1 MFCFNIIVKF
11 LRNCF
16 TKNQNLK
23 KKVTSMENKRNGD
36 LKHFGPA
43 KTVIFLEI
51 ITVKGFLNFSVEMA
65 FKIFNIN
72 QNGY

>member
-1 MFCFNIIVKF
+1 
-11 LRNCF
+11 
-16 TKNQNLK
+16 
-23 KKVTSMENKRNGD
+23 MENKRNGDLNGD

-51 ITVKGFLNFSVEMA
+51 ITVKGFLNFSVEMS